1 MSRLFAVALSF
12 AFLALAS
19 KAFAYDTE
27 KYFFGQLF
35 VFERAES
42 YSSNAGGRVSLLRP
56 GGVDELHDGPT
67 AVLVEGIIDPETVTH
82 VRQLLANFTVS
93 EIYFDSP
100 GGDLFAGLELGRT
113 VRRSKLVAIVMQ
125 DSQCQSAC
133 ALAFLG
139 GVSRQFYAKPD
150 QIGFHRQYYIVKGKQ
165 VYGSWSKDAATIRKY
180 LADVEATGISAEE
193 IVATSGIAN
202 FNEEALLGRH
212 ITTNTP
218 EVITAIARVA
228 MQRSGLSAYEL
239 LRSACHHY
247 DPKPGTVDDQIL
259 NKYWSMAIN
268 DMATPNPIGWS
279 YSRCQGLAP
288 AFREPMI
295 VAGTKSI
302 SSGFTPEQ
310 VDKFIS
316 DRQKE
321 LKGVGED
328 PIVFNKT
335 YTVETTTEGKDLDQ
349 GADSYA
355 YYLEA
360 RKDLHDNVFKQAGT
374 QP

>member
-1 MSRLFAVALSF
+1 MVFRAVA
-12 AFLALAS
+12 AVAILAA
-19 KAFAYDTE
+19 AGQVWAYDTN

-35 VFERAES
+35 VFERAEV
-42 YSSNAGGRVSLLRP
+42 YASNNSGRVSLLRP

-67 AVLVEGIIDPETVTH
+67 AVAVEGIIDPEAVQH
-82 VRQLLANFTVS
+82 VKQLLGSFPINEV
-93 EIYFDSP
+93 YLDSP

-113 VRRSKLVAIVMQ
+113 LHAAKLEAIVTQ

-139 GVSRQFYAKPD
+139 GVSRQFQAKPD

-165 VYGSWSKDAATIRKY
+165 VYGSWAKDVATIRKY
-180 LADVEATGISAEE
+180 LGEVGATGITADE
-193 IVATSGIAN
+193 IVATTGIAN
-202 FNEEALLGRH
+202 FNNEALQVRH
-212 ITTNTP
+212 ITTNPP
-218 EVITAIARVA
+218 EAIAAIARVA
-228 MQRSGLSAYEL
+228 MQRSGMSAYEL

-247 DPKPGTVDDQIL
+247 DPKPGTVDDEIL
-259 NKYWSMAIN
+259 SKYWSMALN

-295 VAGTKSI
+295 AAGTKSI

-310 VDKFIS
+310 VEKFIS

-328 PIVFNKT
+328 PLAFDKQ
-335 YTVETTTEGKDLDQ
+335 YTVETTTDGKDLDQ

-360 RKDLHDNVFKQAGT
+360 RKDLHDNVFKSAGA
-374 QP
+374 Q